1 MPHRIKI
8 STNRKKPSVPSPK
21 VSLSSA
27 FVAVRLT
34 ILAFSTSSFI
44 FIAFQLPFQ
53 L

>member
-27 FVAVRLT
+27 FVAVRLR

-44 FIAFQLPFQ
+44 FIAFPLPFQ